1 MVQRVVAVSALS
13 VGVLLL
19 ASTTALPARSEKVV
33 AVRGRVTDESGVA
46 VPGHAVRLLKSRS
59 VIQIG
64 GLKSRDQHVEELR
77 ATTDEH
83 GFFEFDFPA
92 DSQFPYFYLR
102 FYDPKNYDAVKYR
115 LPDDR
120 DISRRVRAGRPVQAT
135 AVLKFHPDWHRVKE
149 LIDRL
154 GAGSHCGQILR
165 SLGLPSSRTPREAG
179 RELWTFEKAGVSY
192 LVEGSKVLE
201 THRLNRSAPSGAA
214 AGPEVDGAPE
224 PSAGLERR

>member
-1 MVQRVVAVSALS
+1 VAVAAFS

-19 ASTTALPARSEKVV
+19 ASTTALAARSGKVV
-33 AVRGRVTDESGVA
+33 AVRGRVTDESGAA

-64 GLKSRDQHVEELR
+64 GLRARDQHVEELR
-77 ATTDEH
+77 AATDEH
-83 GFFEFDFPA
+83 GFFEFDFAA
-92 DSQFPYFYLR
+92 DSQFPYYYLR

-115 LPDDR
+115 LPEDR
-120 DISRRVRAGRPVQAT
+120 DISQRVRAGRPVQAT
-135 AVLKFHPDWHRVKE
+135 AVLKFHPDWPRVKD
-149 LIDRL
+149 LIDTH

-165 SLGLPSSRTPREAG
+165 SLGLPSSRTPREPG

-201 THRLNRSAPSGAA
+201 THRLDRRAPSGAA
-214 AGPEVDGAPE
+214 AAPDPAGAPD
-224 PSAGLERR
+224 PSSGAGRR

>member
-1 MVQRVVAVSALS
+1 VAITGLS
-13 VGVLLL
+13 VGLLLL
-19 ASTTALPARSEKVV
+19 ASTIELPARSGAVV
-33 AVRGRVTDESGVA
+33 AARGRVTDESGSA

-92 DSQFPYFYLR
+92 DSQFPYYYLR

-115 LPDDR
+115 LPEDQ
-120 DISRRVRAGRPVQAT
+120 DISQRVRAGRPVQVM
-135 AVLKFHPDWHRVKE
+135 AVLKFHPDWPQVQA

-201 THRLNRSAPSGAA
+201 THKLDRTAPSGAA
-214 AGPEVDGAPE
+214 SGPGAAGGPEA
-224 PSAGLERR
+224 SAGLGGR